1 MADKFGFGKLSKDY
15 FDTVFKKLDPKMSSG
30 DAKPFSELLN
40 LFGVIEGIEEP
51 QYEEM
56 RHKLDLAFKTINSL
70 MGHKAVKGTPIQNA
84 FKQLAT
90 GVQKA
95 KAAVVKEEK
104 LYEKRGSAD
113 GLIEVD
119 ISVSARDF
127 YNDQVGGA
135 KLELV
140 VDSNPSPVTLTQM
153 TSKGSARFRGV
164 MIEPSGN
171 AFVSLTLR
179 REVHPKLS
187 QNLGYKNVGSSKTLI
202 IEATEEPMM
211 VEMSALSGR
220 KVLDSKGVKGS
231 LGIDYKIFKA
241 STELT
246 SSKSVEESSQESV
259 KYTVYY
265 PKGTLNLKQG

>member
-1 MADKFGFGKLSKDY
+1 MADKFGFEKLSKDY

-40 LFGVIEGIEEP
+40 LFGVIADIEEP
-51 QYEEM
+51 QYEAM
-56 RHKLDLAFKTINSL
+56 RHDLDLAAKTISKL
-70 MGHKAVKGTPIQNA
+70 LGHKAVKGTPIQNA
-84 FKQLAT
+84 LKQLAT
-90 GVQKA
+90 GVLKA
-95 KAAVVKEEK
+95 KAAVAREEK
-104 LYEKRGSAD
+104 LYEKQGSTD

-135 KLELV
+135 KLELA
-140 VDSNPSPVTLTQM
+140 VDSNPSPVKLSQM
-153 TSKGSARFRGV
+153 TSQGSARFRGV

-171 AFVSLTLR
+171 VFVSLTLR

-202 IEATEEPMM
+202 LDATEEAVS

-231 LGIDYKIFKA
+231 VGIDFKIFKG

-246 SSKSVEESSQESV
+246 SSKSIEESSQEAV
-259 KYTVYY
+259 KYVVYY